1 MRGWVQKQG
10 PSAVFTHK
18 AIIKYI
24 THVHIFAQ
32 FLESLLD
39 FWHNHLNILIN
50 MQFICLHKSRI
61 WNKESSVPTCCKGY
75 ILEQGFYCIVFYI
88 KIYTQCINVWKDST
102 NVKLSPVYCVP
113 FKAGVLQPH
122 TGKSSQKT
130 KETAHLDVLGEP
142 VLDPKTN
149 IKKQFHL

>member
-1 MRGWVQKQG
+1 MKQ
-10 PSAVFTHK
+10 
-18 AIIKYI
+18 
-24 THVHIFAQ
+24 
-32 FLESLLD
+32 
-39 FWHNHLNILIN
+39 
-50 MQFICLHKSRI
+50 R
-61 WNKESSVPTCCKGY
+61 ESSVPTCCNGY

-102 NVKLSPVYCVP
+102 NVKSSPVYSVP

-130 KETAHLDVLGEP
+130 KEVTPLGVSGEP

-149 IKKQFHL
+149 IKKGFIFRSVQFEQSRLFGTPAQELWSITYSRFLRHDDKKTSGVQHWYRIEESVRTH